1 MYDFPEGTSADLKP
15 GNNLVA
21 SSADTEGR
29 IMQSPPLCKG
39 RGGGIEIEYHIVVYK
54 STVLY
59 SDSGVRGGRV
69 RKSVSFLSLNP

>member
-29 IMQSPPLCKG
+29 IMQSPPLCKVCVCV
-39 RGGGIEIEYHIVVYK
+39 GGGGGGGG
-54 STVLY
+54 
-59 SDSGVRGGRV
+59 GVWENRD
-69 RKSVSFLSLNP
+69 

>member
-29 IMQSPPLCKG
+29 IMQSPPLCRG
-39 RGGGIEIEYHIVVYK
+39 QGGGGERENRDLISHI
-54 STVLY
+54 
-59 SDSGVRGGRV
+59 
-69 RKSVSFLSLNP
+69 